1 MELSAILGWT
11 ATALF
16 TFCYVPQIIKTSKT
30 QTVDGLSF
38 WLLFI
43 SFIANIVALWYATL
57 ISQPPLQIK
66 YIGALI
72 FLAIC
77 IYLYWK
83 VAKKNPTKSVN
94 QKDTNVEMN
103 NVIVSDN

>member
-16 TFCYVPQIIKTSKT
+16 TFCYIPQIYKTAKT

-43 SFIANIVALWYATL
+43 SFIANIVALWYAFL
-57 ISQPPLQIK
+57 INQAPLQVK
-66 YIGALI
+66 YVGGLI
-72 FLAIC
+72 FLGIC
-77 IYLYWK
+77 LYLYWR
-83 VAKKNPTKSVN
+83 VARSSKRAVLPGDVN
-94 QKDTNVEMN
+94 RETST
-103 NVIVSDN
+103 IIAGDN